1 MNNLL
6 PSGSIA
12 ARIAAN
18 PDTLISRREAEVH
31 FGLSARWLE
40 LAAHKG
46 EGPPMVK
53 ISRRMV
59 RYRASDV
66 NRWLESRTIASDD
79 CEGAS

>member
-1 MNNLL
+1 MSREFIEPLLTRDQVAKKFNL
-6 PSGSIA
+6 
-12 ARIAAN
+12 
-18 PDTLISRREAEVH
+18 EK
-31 FGLSARWLE
+31 RWLE

-66 NRWLESRTIASDD
+66 NRWIDGLIVPNGDAASK
-79 CEGAS
+79 